1 MKLKPKV
8 KKVSKSERLIYI
20 IIFLWVVFGVLG
32 IYFQSNL
39 AQLAGYYASLTLFT
53 ATYLWGEFKRG
64 SKSSHFFKKG
74 GSSSREIVIHVT
86 IWLWAIFGILGII
99 FAADINQLTVYFAAL
114 TPFVSSY
121 LIYKTSKGKDLPI
134 FDGKS
139 QELVDKNINT
149 ADNTKVNQVVDKVE
163 EHIET
168 SEVSKEDEVITPSE
182 QTNDNED
189 ETDF

>member
-1 MKLKPKV
+1 MKLKPKI

-32 IYFQSNL
+32 IYFKTNL

-53 ATYLWGEFKRG
+53 ATYLWGEYKRG
-64 SKSSHFFKKG
+64 SKSTHFFKG
-74 GSSSREIVIHVT
+74 GPSSSREIVIHVT
-86 IWLWAIFGILGII
+86 VFLWALLGILGVV

-121 LIYKTSKGKDLPI
+121 LIYKTSKGNDLPI

-139 QELVDKNINT
+139 QEIVDKNLDA
-149 ADNTKVNQVVDKVE
+149 ADNKTSTPTIPKKE
-163 EHIET
+163 EPIIVLEG
-168 SEVSKEDEVITPSE
+168 SKEDEVIQPPKP
-182 QTNDNED
+182 NDSDIED
-189 ETDF
+189 EVF